1 MALVHKLRGL
11 TMMRFNLFFRTVVRL
26 MPAATHHHQQ
36 TTAAVMVMLSMPI
49 GYAQAGMVSTDQV
62 IDAAAMAE
70 TREQVFE
77 FLARDDVRQQMEM
90 LGVDPDEASLRAAS
104 MTDAE
109 VMQLAGQLEQLPAG
123 EGLGAILGAVVL
135 IFVILL
141 ITDILGLTNIF
152 PFVR

>member
-1 MALVHKLRGL
+1 
-11 TMMRFNLFFRTVVRL
+11 
-26 MPAATHHHQQ
+26 
-36 TTAAVMVMLSMPI
+36 
-49 GYAQAGMVSTDQV
+49 MVSTDQV